1 MRTFAKQN
9 LQTVLGIMILYN
21 SWLAKCFLG
30 KKKHSFMIFGFCFT
44 RYKYLEIWEE
54 MEDRIHLRQ
63 YMECFFLTLL
73 PALGLSLWLSWW
85 FMLIPLCTYHFL
97 YWWERMIRNHSIFDW
112 EAKKHCGDTLYLRKR
127 KSYSWTKAY
136 CKKKLPASR
145 WAD

>member
-21 SWLAKCFLG
+21 SWLAKCFLS

-54 MEDRIHLRQ
+54 MENRIHLRQ
-63 YMECFFLTLL
+63 YTECFFLTLL

-112 EAKKHCGDTLYLRKR
+112 EPKKHCGDTLYLRKR
-127 KSYSWTKAY
+127 KLSWI
-136 CKKKLPASR
+136 
-145 WAD
+145 

>member
-21 SWLAKCFLG
+21 SWLAKCFLS

-54 MEDRIHLRQ
+54 MENRIHLRQ
-63 YMECFFLTLL
+63 YTECFFLTLL

-112 EAKKHCGDTLYLRKR
+112 EAKKHSGDTLYLRKR